1 MITVIYVAMLSA
13 IFSIPFVIVFEFII
27 MEVLNRPTARSLSSV
42 QSSDVD
48 KQGAQEGSSDESLSV
63 GEELRIVI
71 LGLWE
76 HFRSVDADEKVELEK
91 LWGLSCS
98 QLEWCLE
105 TLPPTQ
111 SASPDAAHIVKKNTV
126 RPGGV
131 QGASNEA
138 TEVAVGRRRRSS
150 WSRWTALALS
160 NSDELIVRNLVKDLI
175 AVRSV
180 ARKKCHEFEKL
191 TPQQQGIRLL
201 VLFQKD
207 LLSGVTGEIT
217 EKKSMQ
223 GKTTERKA
231 VSWWAKAFGVMF
243 IVLLTLT
250 MLFYIFL
257 FAITQDQARQSAWIQ
272 SFIIWLALEV
282 FLVSSLVMVMSQF
295 VVPSLVF
302 SEMKMI
308 KTKMISMVHAYQSK
322 MLLERPTTSDNYLA
336 DSSFDVTPYLFV
348 STRLARKYPQS
359 LESKIIRDF
368 KTTVP
373 NRSYQRDKKSSTT
386 LYRSRLR
393 LTAVINSINLI
404 FLYIIGLVMSLPTSS
419 VELSFYDVLSWVAVG
434 FSVLFQSILFA
445 DNPVAAFCVYAAFIC
460 VVGTFI
466 YYYHKAA
473 RRLKSKSS
481 AGVISIKAIW
491 EERKKKENI
500 LEQSKLTSPEEL
512 IMRNIVSSLKA
523 HDGQKAKY
531 NPRYSKIME
540 SLKTKPALRKRE
552 EEKMIG
558 EENDGLTI
566 HSCPERLD
574 RHKGRVLIRFNVSRD
589 GDSSS
594 SADEDAEL
602 STRSTSRYASH
613 NRKAN
618 NKLHDVVNSSW
629 SDLRRVSKTRKNAA
643 EFVKKLKEELGLDS
657 DLSDFSSD
665 RYPDEPFKFSSFEDN
680 DSDGDKAM
688 TEVATPELTSREV
701 EIQREVVEV
710 FTKPLSVK
718 TFARRIRRHREK
730 LHRLSLERRAKDIE
744 EEFKMSTR
752 ASRKSDLAHQTRTD

>member
-1 MITVIYVAMLSA
+1 
-13 IFSIPFVIVFEFII
+13 
-27 MEVLNRPTARSLSSV
+27 
-42 QSSDVD
+42 
-48 KQGAQEGSSDESLSV
+48 
-63 GEELRIVI
+63 
-71 LGLWE
+71 
-76 HFRSVDADEKVELEK
+76 
-91 LWGLSCS
+91 
-98 QLEWCLE
+98 
-105 TLPPTQ
+105 
-111 SASPDAAHIVKKNTV
+111 
-126 RPGGV
+126 
-131 QGASNEA
+131 
-138 TEVAVGRRRRSS
+138 
-150 WSRWTALALS
+150 
-160 NSDELIVRNLVKDLI
+160 
-175 AVRSV
+175 
-180 ARKKCHEFEKL
+180 
-191 TPQQQGIRLL
+191 
-201 VLFQKD
+201 
-207 LLSGVTGEIT
+207 
-217 EKKSMQ
+217 
-223 GKTTERKA
+223 
-231 VSWWAKAFGVMF
+231 
-243 IVLLTLT
+243 
-250 MLFYIFL
+250 
-257 FAITQDQARQSAWIQ
+257 
-272 SFIIWLALEV
+272 
-282 FLVSSLVMVMSQF
+282 
-295 VVPSLVF
+295 
-302 SEMKMI
+302 
-308 KTKMISMVHAYQSK
+308 
-322 MLLERPTTSDNYLA
+322 
-336 DSSFDVTPYLFV
+336 
-348 STRLARKYPQS
+348 
-359 LESKIIRDF
+359 
-368 KTTVP
+368 
-373 NRSYQRDKKSSTT
+373 
-386 LYRSRLR
+386 
-393 LTAVINSINLI
+393 
-404 FLYIIGLVMSLPTSS
+404 

-730 LHRLSLERRAKDIE
+730 LHRLSLERRARDIE

-752 ASRKSDLAHQTRTD
+752 ASRKSDLAHQTRAQTMLQKCKDERKRRRSDASECSDLVVESDVDVDPREVAGSDNHPQLQKVNSFELHNEKQAIVKSFAAHDSKRKKSLVGLQAEAKASLKRRVLKRNVEKDGT